1 MTENAA
7 AYYEVKDNIA
17 YVYLNRPEQ
26 INAFNV
32 AMRDDLHSIFT
43 AIHIDDSLKAV
54 IISGNGEKGFC
65 SGADLT
71 EFGSTPSRV
80 VAREARYLRDVWD
93 LVQKLP
99 IPSVAILHGY
109 TIGSG
114 LELAMCCDFRVADFK
129 TQFRLPEVALAMLP
143 FATGSQ
149 TLPRLIGKPK
159 ALELLLTS
167 KWFSAEQASDL
178 GLINRLAEHN
188 QLSKVAKNL
197 IFELI
202 DKPPTALKFAKQ
214 AIKRGVDIHLSD
226 GLLIEQRL
234 AESIFSLG
242 MSQQK

>member
-1 MTENAA
+1 MTQNSA
-7 AYYEVKDNIA
+7 AYYEVKDNKA
-17 YVYLNRPEQ
+17 YVYLNRPDQ

-32 AMRDDLHSIFT
+32 AMRDDLYSIFT

-93 LVQKLP
+93 LIQKLP

-149 TLPRLIGKPK
+149 TLPRLIGNSK

-167 KWFSAEQASDL
+167 KWFTAEEASGL
-178 GLINRLAEHN
+178 GLINRLTEFD
-188 QLSKVAKNL
+188 QLNAVTEDL
-197 IFELI
+197 ISDLI
-202 DKPPTALKFAKQ
+202 NKPATAQRFAKQ
-214 AIKRGVDIHLSD
+214 AIKRGADSHLSD
-226 GLLIEQRL
+226 GLVIEQKL
-234 AESIFSLG
+234 AESIFALG
-242 MSQQK
+242 ITKQK

>member
-1 MTENAA
+1 MTQNSA
-7 AYYEVKDNIA
+7 AYYEVNDNKA
-17 YVYLNRPEQ
+17 YVYLNRPDQ

-43 AIHIDDSLKAV
+43 AIHIDDSLEAV
-54 IISGNGEKGFC
+54 IISGKGEKGFC

-93 LVQKLP
+93 LIQNLP
-99 IPSVAILHGY
+99 IPSIAILHGY

-114 LELAMCCDFRVADFK
+114 LELAMCCDFRIAEFK

-149 TLPRLIGKPK
+149 TLPRLIGNPK

-167 KWFSAEQASDL
+167 KWFTAEEASHL
-178 GLINRLAEHN
+178 GLINRLAESH
-188 QLSKVAKNL
+188 QLKAVAENL
-197 IFELI
+197 VSELI
-202 DKPPTALKFAKQ
+202 DKPATALQFAKQ
-214 AIKRGVDIHLSD
+214 AIKRGAENHLSD
-226 GLLIEQRL
+226 GLIIEQRL

-242 MSQQK
+242 TTQRK